1 MSSKIEVIRICEHC
15 KKQFTARTTRTRY
28 CSHICNSR
36 GYKSLARQGKVEKS
50 NKETVQL
57 LNTDLEKIKPLEF
70 LKITQ
75 ASLLFG
81 ISRST
86 IYRLVNNGYLDVG
99 KFGKRTVIRRCDLE
113 SFFAIP
119 VQDVTLKTGQQ
130 FPGFDNC
137 YTITEIQQKYNISS
151 GALYLL
157 IQRQGIVK
165 YSVGKFTCVAKQD
178 IDIIF
183 VNNISLKF
191 YMLFQRKN
199 K

>member
-1 MSSKIEVIRICEHC
+1 MGYKISHIMSSNIEVIRICEHC

-36 GYKSLARQGKVEKS
+36 GYKSLVRKGKVEKS
-50 NKETVQL
+50 NEETVKL
-57 LNTDLEKIKPLEF
+57 LNTNLEKIKPLEF

-86 IYRLVNNGYLDVG
+86 IYRLVNNGHLDIG

-119 VQDVTLKTGQQ
+119 IQDVTLKTGQQ

-137 YTITEIQQKYNISS
+137 YTITQIQQKYNISS

-157 IQRQGIVK
+157 IQRQGLVK

-183 VNNISLKF
+183 NTVG
-191 YMLFQRKN
+191 R
-199 K
+199 

>member
-28 CSHICNSR
+28 CSPICNSR
-36 GYKSLARQGKVEKS
+36 GYKALVRKGKVEKS
-50 NKETVQL
+50 NNETVQL

-86 IYRLVNNGYLDVG
+86 IYRLVNNGYLDIA

-113 SFFAIP
+113 AFFAIP
-119 VQDVTLKTGQQ
+119 IQDVTLKTGQQ

-137 YTITEIQQKYNISS
+137 YTITQIQQKYNISS

-183 VNNISLKF
+183 NAAG
-191 YMLFQRKN
+191 R
-199 K
+199 

>member
-1 MSSKIEVIRICEHC
+1 MGRKISHIMSSNIEVIRICEHC

-36 GYKSLARQGKVEKS
+36 GYKTLARTSKVQKS
-50 NKETVQL
+50 NQETVQL

-75 ASLLFG
+75 ACLLFG

-86 IYRLVNNGYLDVG
+86 IYRLVNKGHLDIG

-119 VQDVTLKTGQQ
+119 VQAVTLNSGQQ

-165 YSVGKFTCVAKQD
+165 YSIGKFTCVAKQD

-183 VNNISLKF
+183 NGA
-191 YMLFQRKN
+191 RR
-199 K
+199 

>member
-1 MSSKIEVIRICEHC
+1 MGHKISHIMSSNIEVIRICEHC

-36 GYKSLARQGKVEKS
+36 GYKALVRKGKVEKS
-50 NKETVQL
+50 NNEIVQL

-75 ASLLFG
+75 ATLLFG

-86 IYRLVNNGYLDVG
+86 LYRLVNNGQLDIA

-113 SFFAIP
+113 AFFAIP

-183 VNNISLKF
+183 NAGE
-191 YMLFQRKN
+191 R
-199 K
+199 

>member
-1 MSSKIEVIRICEHC
+1 MSSNIEVARICEYC
-15 KKQFTARTTRTRY
+15 KKQFTAKTTRTRY

-36 GYKSLARQGKVEKS
+36 GYKLLVRQGKVEKS
-50 NKETVQL
+50 NKETLQL

-86 IYRLVNNGYLDVG
+86 IYRLVNNGYLDIG

-119 VQDVTLKTGQQ
+119 VQEVTLKTAQQ

-137 YTITEIQQKYNISS
+137 YTITEVQQKYNISS

-183 VNNISLKF
+183 NAA
-191 YMLFQRKN
+191 RR
-199 K
+199 

>member
-1 MSSKIEVIRICEHC
+1 MGHKISYIMSSNIEVTRICEHC
-15 KKQFTARTTRTRY
+15 KKRFTAKTTRTRY
-28 CSHICNSR
+28 CSHTCNSR
-36 GYKSLARQGKVEKS
+36 SYKEQVRSGKVKKS
-50 NKETVQL
+50 NQETARL
-57 LNTDLEKIKPLEF
+57 INTDIEEIKPLEF

-86 IYRLVNNGYLDVG
+86 IYRLVNKGQLDVG
-99 KFGKRTVIRRCDLE
+99 KFGKRTVLRRCDLE

-119 VQDVTLKTGQQ
+119 VQEVTLKTGQQ

-137 YTITEIQQKYNISS
+137 YTITEIQHKYNISS

-165 YSVGKFTCVAKQD
+165 YSVGRFTCVAKQD

-183 VNNISLKF
+183 NAE
-191 YMLFQRKN
+191 R
-199 K
+199 

>member
-1 MSSKIEVIRICEHC
+1 MSSKIEVTRICENC
-15 KKQFTARTTRTRY
+15 KKQFTAKTTRTRY
-28 CSHICNSR
+28 CSPICNSR
-36 GYKSLARQGKVEKS
+36 GYKALVRKGKVEKS
-50 NKETVQL
+50 NTETIAF
-57 LNTDLEKIKPLEF
+57 LNTNLEKIKPLEF

-86 IYRLVNNGYLDVG
+86 IYRLVNQGYLDIG
-99 KFGKRTVIRRCDLE
+99 KFGRRTVIRRCDLE

-130 FPGFDNC
+130 FPGIDNC
-137 YTITEIQQKYNISS
+137 YTITEIQKKYNISS

-165 YSVGKFTCVAKQD
+165 YSVGKFTYVAKQD

-183 VNNISLKF
+183 NTVE
-191 YMLFQRKN
+191 R
-199 K
+199 

>member
-1 MSSKIEVIRICEHC
+1 MGHKISHIMSSNIEVIRICEHC

-36 GYKSLARQGKVEKS
+36 GYKSMVRKGKVEKS
-50 NKETVQL
+50 NNEIVQL

-75 ASLLFG
+75 ATLLFG

-86 IYRLVNNGYLDVG
+86 LYRLVNNGQLDIA

-113 SFFAIP
+113 AFFAIP

-183 VNNISLKF
+183 NAGE
-191 YMLFQRKN
+191 R
-199 K
+199 

>member
-28 CSHICNSR
+28 CSPICNSR
-36 GYKSLARQGKVEKS
+36 GYKALVRKGKVEKS
-50 NKETVQL
+50 NNETVQL

-86 IYRLVNNGYLDVG
+86 IYRLVNTGHLDIA

-113 SFFAIP
+113 AFFAIP
-119 VQDVTLKTGQQ
+119 IQDVTLKTGQQ

-137 YTITEIQQKYNISS
+137 YTITQIQQKYNISS

-183 VNNISLKF
+183 NAVG
-191 YMLFQRKN
+191 R
-199 K
+199 

>member
-1 MSSKIEVIRICEHC
+1 MGHKISHIMSSNIEVIRICEHC
-15 KKQFTARTTRTRY
+15 KKQFTAKTTRTRY

-36 GYKSLARQGKVEKS
+36 GYKTLARNSKVQKS
-50 NKETVQL
+50 NQETVHL

-75 ASLLFG
+75 ACLLFG

-86 IYRLVNNGYLDVG
+86 IYRLVNKGHLDIG

-119 VQDVTLKTGQQ
+119 VQTVTLNSGQQ

-165 YSVGKFTCVAKQD
+165 YSIGKYTCVAKQD

-183 VNNISLKF
+183 NAVG
-191 YMLFQRKN
+191 R
-199 K
+199 

>member
-1 MSSKIEVIRICEHC
+1 MGYKIDHIMSSKIEVIRICEHC
-15 KKQFTARTTRTRY
+15 KKQFTAKTTRTRY

-36 GYKSLARQGKVEKS
+36 GYKALVRKGKVEKS
-50 NKETVQL
+50 NNETVQL

-86 IYRLVNNGYLDVG
+86 IYRLVNNGYLDIG
-99 KFGKRTVIRRCDLE
+99 KFGKRTVLRRCDLE
-113 SFFAIP
+113 AFFAIP
-119 VQDVTLKTGQQ
+119 IQDVTLKTGQQ

-137 YTITEIQQKYNISS
+137 YTITQIQQKYNISS

-183 VNNISLKF
+183 NAAG
-191 YMLFQRKN
+191 R
-199 K
+199 

>member
-1 MSSKIEVIRICEHC
+1 MSTNIRIKRICDFCLQE
-15 KKQFTARTTRTRY
+15 FTAKTTRTRY

-50 NKETVQL
+50 NKETIQL

-70 LKITQ
+70 LKINQ
-75 ASLLFG
+75 ACLLFG

-86 IYRLVNNGYLDVG
+86 IYRLVNNGYLEVG

-130 FPGFDNC
+130 FPGYDNC

-183 VNNISLKF
+183 NVA
-191 YMLFQRKN
+191 RR
-199 K
+199 

>member
-1 MSSKIEVIRICEHC
+1 MSSNIEVIRICEHC
-15 KKQFTARTTRTRY
+15 KKQCTARTTRTRY

-36 GYKSLARQGKVEKS
+36 GYKSLVRKGKVEKS
-50 NKETVQL
+50 NNEIVQL

-75 ASLLFG
+75 ATLLFG

-86 IYRLVNNGYLDVG
+86 LYRLVNNGQLDIA

-113 SFFAIP
+113 AFFAIP
-119 VQDVTLKTGQQ
+119 IQDVTLKTGQQ

-183 VNNISLKF
+183 NAVG
-191 YMLFQRKN
+191 R
-199 K
+199 

>member
-1 MSSKIEVIRICEHC
+1 MGHKISHIMSSNIEVIRICEHC

-36 GYKSLARQGKVEKS
+36 GYKSLVRKGKVEKS
-50 NKETVQL
+50 NNEIVQL

-75 ASLLFG
+75 ATLLFG

-86 IYRLVNNGYLDVG
+86 LYRLVNNGQLDIA

-113 SFFAIP
+113 AFFAIP
-119 VQDVTLKTGQQ
+119 IQDVTLKTGQQ

-165 YSVGKFTCVAKQD
+165 YSVGKFTCVSKQD

-183 VNNISLKF
+183 NAAG
-191 YMLFQRKN
+191 R
-199 K
+199 

>member
-1 MSSKIEVIRICEHC
+1 MSSNIEVIRICEHC

-28 CSHICNSR
+28 CSHVCNSR
-36 GYKSLARQGKVEKS
+36 GYKALVRKGKVEKS
-50 NKETVQL
+50 NSDTVQL

-81 ISRST
+81 ISKST
-86 IYRLVNNGYLDVG
+86 IYRLVNKGHLDIG

-119 VQDVTLKTGQQ
+119 VQTVTLNSGQQ

-137 YTITEIQQKYNISS
+137 YTITEIQQKFNISS

-183 VNNISLKF
+183 NGA
-191 YMLFQRKN
+191 RR
-199 K
+199 

>member
-1 MSSKIEVIRICEHC
+1 MGHKISHIMSSNIEVIRICEHC

-36 GYKSLARQGKVEKS
+36 GYKSLVRKGKVEKS
-50 NKETVQL
+50 NNEIVQL

-75 ASLLFG
+75 ATLLFG

-86 IYRLVNNGYLDVG
+86 LYRLVNNGQLDIA

-113 SFFAIP
+113 AFFAIP

-183 VNNISLKF
+183 NAAG
-191 YMLFQRKN
+191 R
-199 K
+199 

>member
-1 MSSKIEVIRICEHC
+1 MSSNIEVIRICEHC

-28 CSHICNSR
+28 CSPICNSR
-36 GYKSLARQGKVEKS
+36 GYKSLVRKGKVEKS
-50 NKETVQL
+50 NNEIVQL

-75 ASLLFG
+75 AILLFG

-86 IYRLVNNGYLDVG
+86 IYRLVNNGQLDIA

-113 SFFAIP
+113 AFFAIP

-183 VNNISLKF
+183 NAVG
-191 YMLFQRKN
+191 R
-199 K
+199 

>member
-36 GYKSLARQGKVEKS
+36 GYKSLVRKGKVEKS
-50 NKETVQL
+50 NEETVKL
-57 LNTDLEKIKPLEF
+57 LNTNLEKIKPLEF

-86 IYRLVNNGYLDVG
+86 IYRLVNNGHLDIG

-119 VQDVTLKTGQQ
+119 IQDVTLKTGQQ

-137 YTITEIQQKYNISS
+137 YTITQIQQKYNISS

-157 IQRQGIVK
+157 IQRQGLVK

-183 VNNISLKF
+183 NAVG
-191 YMLFQRKN
+191 R
-199 K
+199 

>member
-1 MSSKIEVIRICEHC
+1 MSSNIEVIRICEHC
-15 KKQFTARTTRTRY
+15 KKQFTAKTTRTRY
-28 CSHICNSR
+28 CSLICNSR
-36 GYKSLARQGKVEKS
+36 GYKSLVRKGKIEKS
-50 NKETVQL
+50 NNEIVQL

-70 LKITQ
+70 LKISQ
-75 ASLLFG
+75 ATVLFG

-86 IYRLVNNGYLDVG
+86 LYRLVNNGQLDIA

-113 SFFAIP
+113 AFFAIP
-119 VQDVTLKTGQQ
+119 VQDITLKTGQQ

-137 YTITEIQQKYNISS
+137 YTITEIQQKYSISS

-183 VNNISLKF
+183 NAVG
-191 YMLFQRKN
+191 R
-199 K
+199 

>member
-1 MSSKIEVIRICEHC
+1 MGHKISHIMSSNIEVIRICEHC

-36 GYKSLARQGKVEKS
+36 GYKSMVRKGKVEKS
-50 NKETVQL
+50 NNEIVQL

-75 ASLLFG
+75 ATLLFG

-86 IYRLVNNGYLDVG
+86 LYRLVNNGQLDIA

-113 SFFAIP
+113 AFFAIP

-165 YSVGKFTCVAKQD
+165 YSVGKFTCVSKQD

-183 VNNISLKF
+183 NAAG
-191 YMLFQRKN
+191 R
-199 K
+199 

>member
-1 MSSKIEVIRICEHC
+1 MGHKISHIMSSNIEVIRICEHC

-36 GYKSLARQGKVEKS
+36 GYKSLVRKGKVEKS
-50 NKETVQL
+50 NNEIVQL

-75 ASLLFG
+75 ATLLFG

-86 IYRLVNNGYLDVG
+86 LYRLVNNGQLDIA

-113 SFFAIP
+113 AFFAIP

-165 YSVGKFTCVAKQD
+165 YSVGKFTCVSKQD

-183 VNNISLKF
+183 NAAG
-191 YMLFQRKN
+191 R
-199 K
+199 

>member
-1 MSSKIEVIRICEHC
+1 MGHKISHIMSSNIEVIRICEHC

-36 GYKSLARQGKVEKS
+36 GYKSLVRKGKVEKS
-50 NKETVQL
+50 NNEIVQL

-75 ASLLFG
+75 ATLLFG

-86 IYRLVNNGYLDVG
+86 LYRLVNNGQLDIA

-113 SFFAIP
+113 AFFAIP
-119 VQDVTLKTGQQ
+119 IQDVTLKTGQQ

-137 YTITEIQQKYNISS
+137 YTITQIQQKYNISS

-157 IQRQGIVK
+157 IQRQGIIK

-183 VNNISLKF
+183 NAGG
-191 YMLFQRKN
+191 R
-199 K
+199 

>member
-1 MSSKIEVIRICEHC
+1 MGYKINHIMSSKIEVIRICEHC

-36 GYKSLARQGKVEKS
+36 GYKSLVRKGKVEKS
-50 NKETVQL
+50 NNEIVQL

-75 ASLLFG
+75 ATLLFG

-86 IYRLVNNGYLDVG
+86 LYRLVNNGQLDIA
-99 KFGKRTVIRRCDLE
+99 KFGKRTVVRRCDLE
-113 SFFAIP
+113 AFFAIP
-119 VQDVTLKTGQQ
+119 IQDVTLKTGQQ

-183 VNNISLKF
+183 NAAG
-191 YMLFQRKN
+191 R
-199 K
+199 

>member
-1 MSSKIEVIRICEHC
+1 MGHKISHIMSSNIEVIRICEHC

-36 GYKSLARQGKVEKS
+36 GYKSLVRKGKVEKS
-50 NKETVQL
+50 NNEIVQL

-75 ASLLFG
+75 ATLLFG

-86 IYRLVNNGYLDVG
+86 LYRLVNNGQLDIA

-113 SFFAIP
+113 AFFAIP

-183 VNNISLKF
+183 NAVG
-191 YMLFQRKN
+191 R
-199 K
+199 

>member
-1 MSSKIEVIRICEHC
+1 MSSNIEVIRICEHC

-36 GYKSLARQGKVEKS
+36 GYKSLVRKGKVEKS
-50 NKETVQL
+50 NNEIVQL

-75 ASLLFG
+75 ATLLFG

-86 IYRLVNNGYLDVG
+86 LYRLVNNGQLDIA

-113 SFFAIP
+113 AFFAICI
-119 VQDVTLKTGQQ
+119 QDVTLKTGQQ

-165 YSVGKFTCVAKQD
+165 YSVGKFTCVSKQD

-183 VNNISLKF
+183 NAAG
-191 YMLFQRKN
+191 R
-199 K
+199 

>member
-1 MSSKIEVIRICEHC
+1 MGHKISHIMSSNIEVIRICEHC

-36 GYKSLARQGKVEKS
+36 GYKSLVRKGKVEKS
-50 NKETVQL
+50 NNEIVQL

-75 ASLLFG
+75 ATLLFG

-86 IYRLVNNGYLDVG
+86 LYRLVNNGQLDIA

-113 SFFAIP
+113 AFFAIP

-183 VNNISLKF
+183 NAGE
-191 YMLFQRKN
+191 R
-199 K
+199 

>member
-1 MSSKIEVIRICEHC
+1 MGYKIDHIMSSKIEVIRICEHC

-28 CSHICNSR
+28 CSPICNSR
-36 GYKSLARQGKVEKS
+36 GYKALVRKGKVEKS
-50 NKETVQL
+50 NNETVQL

-86 IYRLVNNGYLDVG
+86 IYRLVNNGYLDIG

-113 SFFAIP
+113 AFFAIP
-119 VQDVTLKTGQQ
+119 IQDVTLKTGQQ

-137 YTITEIQQKYNISS
+137 YTITQIQQKYNISS

-183 VNNISLKF
+183 NAAG
-191 YMLFQRKN
+191 R
-199 K
+199 

>member
-1 MSSKIEVIRICEHC
+1 MSSNIEVTRICEHC
-15 KKQFTARTTRTRY
+15 KNQFTAKTTRTRY

-36 GYKSLARQGKVEKS
+36 GYKALARNSKVEKS
-50 NKETVQL
+50 NQETVQL
-57 LNTDLEKIKPLEF
+57 LNTDLEKIRPLEF
-70 LKITQ
+70 LKIKQ
-75 ASLLFG
+75 AILLFG

-86 IYRLVNNGYLDVG
+86 IYRLINKGYLDIG

-119 VQDVTLKTGQQ
+119 VQAVTLNSGQQ

-183 VNNISLKF
+183 NAAG
-191 YMLFQRKN
+191 R
-199 K
+199 

>member
-1 MSSKIEVIRICEHC
+1 MGYKISHIMSSNIEVIRICEHC

-36 GYKSLARQGKVEKS
+36 GYKSLVRKGKVEKS
-50 NKETVQL
+50 NNEIVQL

-75 ASLLFG
+75 ATLLFG

-86 IYRLVNNGYLDVG
+86 LYRLVNNGQLDIA

-113 SFFAIP
+113 AFFAIP
-119 VQDVTLKTGQQ
+119 IQDVTLKTGQQ

-137 YTITEIQQKYNISS
+137 YTIMQIQQKYNISS

-183 VNNISLKF
+183 NTVG
-191 YMLFQRKN
+191 R
-199 K
+199 

>member
-1 MSSKIEVIRICEHC
+1 MGHKISHIMSSNIEVIRICEHC

-36 GYKSLARQGKVEKS
+36 GYKSLVRKGKVEKS
-50 NKETVQL
+50 NEETVKL
-57 LNTDLEKIKPLEF
+57 LNTNLEKIKPLEF

-86 IYRLVNNGYLDVG
+86 IYRLVNNGHLDIG

-119 VQDVTLKTGQQ
+119 IQDVTLKTGQQ

-137 YTITEIQQKYNISS
+137 YTITQIQQKYNISS

-157 IQRQGIVK
+157 IQRQGLVK

-183 VNNISLKF
+183 NTVG
-191 YMLFQRKN
+191 R
-199 K
+199 